1 MLRGGSQFVND
12 CEQKADQKQ
21 LGLINSVKLSILGQV
36 EELGQKRTSK
46 NIFIERTLDIV
57 SSHQY
62 HWIKQ

>member
-12 CEQKADQKQ
+12 CEQKADRKQ